1 MSRLRAVFFHPGNE
15 MQDGKISTGV
25 MTTID
30 LGGILGKKFFR
41 SKDFFLETGSTWEVF
56 KALRATV
63 EGFTEEV
70 ARLDRAGMSFAIIR
84 NGKNVGEKDFD
95 LGGVRKLK
103 IVPVISGS
111 KRGGV
116 LQTVIGAVLIAV
128 GLYTGQTWLVQTG
141 VAVAVGGV
149 VQMLSPQASGLKQS
163 ASPENAPSYAFGS
176 AKNTTASGNPVPI
189 CIGERRWG
197 GMIISASIYAQDK
210 A

>member
-1 MSRLRAVFFHPGNE
+1 MHNAKLGNP
-15 MQDGKISTGV
+15 V

-30 LGGILGKKFFR
+30 LGGILGRKFFR
-41 SKDFFLETGSTWEVF
+41 SKEFLLDTGSTWEVF
-56 KALRATV
+56 KALRAAV
-63 EGFTEEV
+63 AGFTEEV
-70 ARLDRAGMSFAIIR
+70 ARLDRAGMRFAIIR

-95 LGGVRKLK
+95 LGGIRKLK

-111 KRGGV
+111 KRAGL

-149 VQMLSPQASGLKQS
+149 VQMLSPQAGGLKQS
-163 ASPENAPSYAFGS
+163 ASPENSPSYAFGS

-189 CIGERRWG
+189 CIGDRDWG
-197 GMIISASIYAQDK
+197 GMIISAEILAEDK
-210 A
+210 V